1 MTISVNAV
9 EAVWLVASALG
20 FIVTAYALADAL
32 SQRAIVQKLNDRAAE
47 LAAANNVRR
56 EALRLLVQALLLI
69 AVLPRLFD
77 DRETPLTITVAALIA
92 VPIVLLVDSLL
103 ALRDRR
109 RLVGVVLEEIQ
120 TEQQQASQRI
130 EDSMARIEHD
140 LADNTA
146 RTIDAGAKAD
156 AAYVV
161 ANDVNTKLTDVTEA
175 ATIVSGELRETV
187 HDTGEK
193 VADIH
198 EATVR
203 KAAP

>member
-1 MTISVNAV
+1 MMISVNAV
-9 EAVWLVASALG
+9 EAVWLIASGLG
-20 FIVTAYALADAL
+20 LLFAVYALADAL
-32 SQRAIVQKLNDRAAE
+32 SQRAIVQQINDRAAE

-77 DRETPLTITVAALIA
+77 DRETTLTLTLVALIA
-92 VPIVLLVDSLL
+92 VPIVLLVDSML

-109 RLVGVVLEEIQ
+109 RLVGVALKEIQ

-130 EDSMARIEHD
+130 ENGMARIEHD

-146 RTIDAGAKAD
+146 LTVDAGAKAD
-156 AAYVV
+156 AAYQEANALNEKLVV
-161 ANDVNTKLTDVTEA
+161 VTDA
-175 ATIVSGELRETV
+175 AAIVSGELR
-187 HDTGEK
+187 DTTIDTAEK

-198 EATVR
+198 EATVHQ
-203 KAAP
+203 AAE